1 MCSGEERCALLPFLR
16 LLARMRMLWWANW
29 TMQLR
34 VTPQEKWKELVLVT
48 LWSSHVVWG
57 REMNFYF
64 VFLWVLYLWYCSH
77 VYIINNTCRNEY
89 DSRTVSPIPP
99 YLLSGLNTGENASVW
114 VCVFWW
120 GWVSHNWGEYW
131 RDWLRWGSRMKH
143 QIKDKMSTVYCT
155 V

>member
-114 VCVFWW
+114 VCVFCFTPWTNHW
-120 GWVSHNWGEYW
+120 HFSLIATPAAWSMACLLSCSYRNYN
-131 RDWLRWGSRMKH
+131 
-143 QIKDKMSTVYCT
+143 
-155 V
+155 